1 MARREEILRAAA
13 RAKHFFSRPA
23 RGGET
28 SPGFGL
34 ARLRAGVASAARM
47 RLSFADERVLAV
59 VAHPDDAE
67 LLCAGTLARARAEGA
82 AIGVAVL
89 TQGDKGQPNRPIKNL
104 PAVRRREMRT
114 AAGLLGAELFFGGF
128 SDGELADSVA
138 ARRRVVEMFRR
149 FRPTLVLAHAAEDY
163 HPDHRA
169 ASALA
174 EAATWFAASRGHR
187 TASPPL
193 AEPPALWF
201 MDAINLSGFAPGF
214 YVDISA
220 HTELKERMLACHR
233 SQLARAGDANFS
245 PLLDLMRG
253 QFRLR
258 GAQAGVAAAEAFRI
272 HDVFKRARAW

>member
-1 MARREEILRAAA
+1 M
-13 RAKHFFSRPA
+13 K
-23 RGGET
+23 
-28 SPGFGL
+28 
-34 ARLRAGVASAARM
+34 
-47 RLSFADERVLAV
+47 LSFAGERVLAV

-82 AIGVAVL
+82 AIAICVL
-89 TQGDKGQPNRPIKNL
+89 TKGDKGQPNRPIKNL
-104 PAVRRREMRT
+104 PAVRRREMQ
-114 AAGLLGAELFFGGF
+114 AAAKLIGAGLFFGGF
-128 SDGELADSVA
+128 PDGELTDSVA
-138 ARRRVVEMFRR
+138 ARRRVIEVFRQ
-149 FRPTLVLAHAAEDY
+149 FKPTLVLAHAAEDY

-187 TASPPL
+187 TASRSL

-201 MDAINLSGFAPGF
+201 MDTLNMSGFAAGF

-220 HTELKERMLACHR
+220 CTGLKEAMLACHR

-245 PLLDLMRG
+245 PLLDLMRL
-253 QFRLR
+253 QFRTR

-272 HDVFKRARAW
+272 HDAFKRARAW

>member
-1 MARREEILRAAA
+1 M
-13 RAKHFFSRPA
+13 K
-23 RGGET
+23 
-28 SPGFGL
+28 
-34 ARLRAGVASAARM
+34 
-47 RLSFADERVLAV
+47 LSFANERILAV

-67 LLCAGTLARARAEGA
+67 LLCAGTLARAQADGA
-82 AIGVAVL
+82 AIGVCVS
-89 TQGDKGQPNRPIKNL
+89 TKGDKGQPNRPIKNL
-104 PAVRRREMRT
+104 PAVRRKEMQ
-114 AAGLLGAELFFGGF
+114 AAAKLLGAKLFFGEF
-128 SDGELADSVA
+128 PDGELTDTVP
-138 ARRRVVEMFRR
+138 ARRRVIELFRQ

-187 TASPPL
+187 TASAPL

-201 MDAINLSGFAPGF
+201 MDTINMSGFAPGF

-233 SQLARAGDANFS
+233 SQLARADDANFS
-245 PLLDLMRG
+245 PLLDLMRLR
-253 QFRLR
+253 FRAR

-272 HDVFKRARAW
+272 HDTFLRARAW